1 MTNRAWQ
8 DDAACLN
15 HTAVFFPRQDNEADA
30 ATAKKIC
37 GICPVRTVC
46 LDDALDMERGA
57 EESRAGIRGGKTPK
71 QRANLARTRRRKAR
85 AAA

>member
-15 HTAVFFPRQDNEADA
+15 HVQVFFPRTDNPADT

-37 GICPVRTVC
+37 GICPVKTAC
-46 LDDALDMERGA
+46 LDDALDMEVGA